1 MLVCSS
7 YYTLCLFLLIKI
19 VGENLFMHESHESDL
34 KMVKIQ
40 SNTRAGI

>member
-7 YYTLCLFLLIKI
+7 YYTLCLFVFIII
-19 VGENLFMHESHESDL
+19 VGKNLFMHETHESDL